1 MVEKSLLRQLK
12 RKIKTTKKFREK
24 IIELE
29 SEQEIQRY
37 KLKPPK
43 EEIPKQEVE
52 KKIKDVIIKQPI
64 VKIEMG
70 KFLIQL

>member
-1 MVEKSLLRQLK
+1 MVDKSLLRQLK

-24 IIELE
+24 IIKLE
-29 SEQEIQRY
+29 IEQKIKRQNI
-37 KLKPPK
+37 KQQKK
-43 EEIPKQEVE
+43 E
-52 KKIKDVIIKQPI
+52 IKDVIIKKPL

>member
-1 MVEKSLLRQLK
+1 MVDKSLLRQLK
-12 RKIKTTKKFREK
+12 GKIKTTKKFREK

-29 SEQEIQRY
+29 QEIQRP

-43 EEIPKQEVE
+43 EEIPKQEEV
-52 KKIKDVIIKQPI
+52 KQIKDIIIKKPL